1 MEESNLIN
9 EIDLFDFDENE
20 IISQQKEKNLR
31 RIKKE
36 EELKEIINN
45 KNIIHIKK
53 HTKDKKNK
61 QNKIKIQHFNET
73 KGLSKIEKEKY
84 YDNLYKQKELNKINN
99 KNIYKLSKNSSFKI
113 IFDLNYNNMMNYNEL
128 KSLVFQIALSYG
140 INKKN
145 KNKIAFYLS
154 NYSNENNNI
163 VSLFEKIGANSWEI
177 NYSEKNFYEIEE
189 LLNLNKKFI
198 YLSPE
203 SEYDLEE
210 VNDNY
215 IFVIGGLIDKTII
228 KNKSLERAINI
239 ENKKIIDIETRRLP
253 LKKYIGN
260 IFKTALNINT
270 VVEILS
276 NYLDSKDWKNSI
288 LKVLPLRNLRIK
300 NNIQN
305 NNNKIENLEEK

>member
-1 MEESNLIN
+1 MEELNLIN
-9 EIDLFDFDENE
+9 EINLFDYDENE
-20 IISQQKEKNLR
+20 IISQQKEKNMR

-45 KNIIHIKK
+45 KNKIHIKK

-84 YDNLYKQKELNKINN
+84 YDNLYKQKELNKITN
-99 KNIYKLSKNSSFKI
+99 KNIFKMSKNSSFKI
-113 IFDLNYNNMMNYNEL
+113 IFDLNYNNMMNSNEL

-260 IFKTALNINT
+260 IFKTELNINT

-276 NYLDSKDWKNSI
+276 NYLDTKDWKNSI

-300 NNIQN
+300 NHN

>member
-1 MEESNLIN
+1 MEELNLIN
-9 EIDLFDFDENE
+9 EINLFDYDENE
-20 IISQQKEKNLR
+20 IISQQKEKNMR

-45 KNIIHIKK
+45 KNTIHIKK

-84 YDNLYKQKELNKINN
+84 YDNLYKQKELNRITN
-99 KNIYKLSKNSSFKI
+99 KNIFKMSKNSSFKI
-113 IFDLNYNNMMNYNEL
+113 IFDLNYNNMMNSNEL

-189 LLNLNKKFI
+189 LINLNKKFI

-260 IFKTALNINT
+260 IFKTELNINT

-276 NYLDSKDWKNSI
+276 NYLDTKDWKNSI

-300 NNIQN
+300 NHN
-305 NNNKIENLEEK
+305 NNNNIKIENLGEK

>member
-1 MEESNLIN
+1 MEELNLIN
-9 EIDLFDFDENE
+9 EINLFDYDENE
-20 IISQQKEKNLR
+20 IISQQKEKNMR

-45 KNIIHIKK
+45 KNKIHIKK

-84 YDNLYKQKELNKINN
+84 YDNLYKQKELNRITN
-99 KNIYKLSKNSSFKI
+99 KNIFKMSKNSSFKI
-113 IFDLNYNNMMNYNEL
+113 IFDLNYNNMMNSNEL

-154 NYSNENNNI
+154 NYSNANNNI

-260 IFKTALNINT
+260 IFKTELNINT

-300 NNIQN
+300 NHN
-305 NNNKIENLEEK
+305 NNNNIKIENLEEK

>member
-9 EIDLFDFDENE
+9 EIDLFDYDENE

-260 IFKTALNINT
+260 IFKTELNINT

-300 NNIQN
+300 NHNN
-305 NNNKIENLEEK
+305 NNNKIENSEEK

>member
-1 MEESNLIN
+1 MEELNLIN
-9 EIDLFDFDENE
+9 EINLFDYDENE
-20 IISQQKEKNLR
+20 IISQQKEKNMR

-36 EELKEIINN
+36 EELKEILNN
-45 KNIIHIKK
+45 KNTIHIKK

-260 IFKTALNINT
+260 IFKTELNINT

-276 NYLDSKDWKNSI
+276 NYLDTKDWKNSI

-300 NNIQN
+300 NHNN

>member
-84 YDNLYKQKELNKINN
+84 YDNLYKQKELNKITN
-99 KNIYKLSKNSSFKI
+99 KNIFKMSKNSSFKI
-113 IFDLNYNNMMNYNEL
+113 IFDLNYNNMMNSNEL

>member
-1 MEESNLIN
+1 MEELNLIN
-9 EIDLFDFDENE
+9 EINLFDYDENE

-45 KNIIHIKK
+45 KNKIHIKK

-84 YDNLYKQKELNKINN
+84 YDNLYKQKELNKITN
-99 KNIYKLSKNSSFKI
+99 KNIFKMSKNSSFKI
-113 IFDLNYNNMMNYNEL
+113 IFDLNYNNMMNSNEL

-154 NYSNENNNI
+154 NYSNANNNI

-260 IFKTALNINT
+260 IFKTELNINT

-300 NNIQN
+300 NHNN

>member
-276 NYLDSKDWKNSI
+276 NYLDSKDWKSSI

>member
-9 EIDLFDFDENE
+9 EINLFDFDENE

-276 NYLDSKDWKNSI
+276 NYLDSKDWKSSI

>member
-1 MEESNLIN
+1 MEELNLIN
-9 EIDLFDFDENE
+9 EINLFDYDENE
-20 IISQQKEKNLR
+20 IISQKKEKNMR

-45 KNIIHIKK
+45 KNTIHIKK
-53 HTKDKKNK
+53 HTKNKKNK

-73 KGLSKIEKEKY
+73 KGLSKLEKEKY
-84 YDNLYKQKELNKINN
+84 YDNLYKQKELNRITN
-99 KNIYKLSKNSSFKI
+99 KNIFKMSKNSSFKI
-113 IFDLNYNNMMNYNEL
+113 IFDLNYNNMMNSNEL

-189 LLNLNKKFI
+189 LINLNKKFI

-260 IFKTALNINT
+260 IFKTELNINT

-300 NNIQN
+300 NHNNN

>member
-1 MEESNLIN
+1 MEELNLIN
-9 EIDLFDFDENE
+9 EINLFDYDENE
-20 IISQQKEKNLR
+20 IISQQKEKNMR

-45 KNIIHIKK
+45 KNKIHIKK

-84 YDNLYKQKELNKINN
+84 YDNLYKQKELNKITN
-99 KNIYKLSKNSSFKI
+99 KNIFKMSKNSSFKI
-113 IFDLNYNNMMNYNEL
+113 IFDLNYNNMMNSNEL

-260 IFKTALNINT
+260 IFKTELNINT

-300 NNIQN
+300 NHNN

>member
-1 MEESNLIN
+1 MEELNLIN
-9 EIDLFDFDENE
+9 EINLFDYDENE
-20 IISQQKEKNLR
+20 IISKQKEKNMR

-45 KNIIHIKK
+45 KNKIHIKK

-84 YDNLYKQKELNKINN
+84 YDNLYKQKELNKITN
-99 KNIYKLSKNSSFKI
+99 KNIFKMSKNSSFKI
-113 IFDLNYNNMMNYNEL
+113 IFDLNYNNMMNSNEL

-260 IFKTALNINT
+260 IFKTELNINT

-276 NYLDSKDWKNSI
+276 NYLDTKDWKNSI

-300 NNIQN
+300 NHNN